1 MGGQLEGKTALITGA
16 ASGIGA
22 AIAHLYA
29 KEGARVALADLNL
42 DGCDEQALLLHNQD
56 RHSTHAVD
64 VADANMTQSLIDS
77 VVNTHGQIDIL
88 VNSAG
93 ILTEV
98 PLLDLTIEQF
108 DKMLAVNLRSVFLC
122 SRWAAPYMV
131 KQKSGRIINISSQLG
146 LKGGVNLVHYT
157 AAKAGVLGLTKAM
170 ARELVPHNVLVNAI
184 APGPVLTPLFGD
196 LSDDWRE
203 AKQSELPLGR
213 FGVPEEIAPSALLLA
228 SSPGGDLYVG
238 QTLGPNSGDV
248 MP

>member
-1 MGGQLEGKTALITGA
+1 MAGQLEGKTALITGA

-22 AIAHLYA
+22 AIANLYA
-29 KEGARVALADLNL
+29 KEGARVALADLNV
-42 DGCDEQALLLHNQD
+42 DGCDEQARLLHNQD
-56 RHSTHAVD
+56 RHSTHVVD
-64 VADANMTQSLIDS
+64 VADASMTETLIES

-93 ILTEV
+93 ISAEV

-108 DKMLAVNLRSVFLC
+108 DKMIAVNLRSVFLC
-122 SRWAAPYMV
+122 SRWAAPHMV

-170 ARELVPHNVLVNAI
+170 ARELAPHNVLVNAI
-184 APGPVLTPLFGD
+184 APGPVLTPLFRN
-196 LSDDWRE
+196 LSNDWRD
-203 AKQSELPLGR
+203 AKLSELPLGR

>member
-1 MGGQLEGKTALITGA
+1 MAGKLAGKTALITGA

-22 AIAHLYA
+22 AIADSFA
-29 KEGARVALADLNL
+29 REGASVALADLNV
-42 DGCDEQALLLHNQD
+42 DGCNEQASLLAGPRTHT
-56 RHSTHAVD
+56 THAVD
-64 VADANMTQSLIDS
+64 VADADMTKVLIHD
-77 VVNTHGQIDIL
+77 VVDAHGQIDIL

-93 ILTEV
+93 ILTEI
-98 PLLDLTIEQF
+98 PLMELTVEQF

-122 SRWAAPYMV
+122 SRWAAPHMV
-131 KQKSGRIINISSQLG
+131 SRKAGRIINISSQLG

-196 LSDDWRE
+196 LSDDWRQ

-213 FGVPEEIAPSALLLA
+213 FGVPSEIAPSALLLA
-228 SSPGGDLYVG
+228 SSPDGDLYVG